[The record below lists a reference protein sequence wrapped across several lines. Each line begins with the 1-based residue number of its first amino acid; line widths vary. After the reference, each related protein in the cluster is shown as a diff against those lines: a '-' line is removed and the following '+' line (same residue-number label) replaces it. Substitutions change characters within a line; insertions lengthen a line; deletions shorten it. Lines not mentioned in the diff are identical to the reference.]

1 MRRVKAAIPQASER
15 RICRVLD
22 VPRSSLRTSS
32 AEKRLRRPLDATLVK
47 RIEELIA
54 KHPTFGY
61 RRLWA
66 LLRFAE
72 GLLVN
77 RKAVYRVLKTKRWFC
92 HQRQVTPRPRVQG
105 RRSVAQARNERWAM
119 DLTHVYCGA
128 DGWGHLAAIID
139 CHDREIVG
147 WEFSL
152 RGRARE
158 AERALEDACLARFGT
173 LQTGGPDAGHQDP
186 TTASSSRR
194 AASAP
199 PAATTACAQEFI
211 TPYTPEQNGM
221 IERFFRSLKEECVW
235 QHNFAG
241 FVEARAAIAS
251 WIRWYNER
259 RPHQALGYLS
269 PHQYRAQQ
277 LQAVA

>member
-1 MRRVKAAIPQASER
+1 MKQAIPQASER
-15 RICRVLD
+15 RICRVLC
-22 VPRSSLRTSS
+22 VPRSSLRT
-32 AEKRLRRPLDATLVK
+32 APAGRRERRPLDALLVE
-47 RIEELIA
+47 RIRELIRR
-54 KHPTFGY
+54 HPTFGY

-66 LLRFAE
+66 LLRHAE

-77 RKAVYRVLKTKRWFC
+77 AKTVYRILATKRWFV
-92 HQRQVTPRPRVQG
+92 HQRTVTPRPRVQG
-105 RRSVAQARNERWAM
+105 RRSVAPASNLRWAM
-119 DLTHVYCGA
+119 DLTHIYCGP

-147 WEFSL
+147 YEFAL

-158 AERALEDACLARFGT
+158 AERALEEACLARFGT
-173 LQTGGPDAGHQDP
+173 LRPDGPTPIVRSDNGLIF
-186 TTASSSRR
+186 TARRFR
-194 AASAP
+194 AA
-199 PAATTACAQEFI
+199 CRDYRLRQEFI

-235 QHNFAG
+235 QHNFANYT
-241 FVEARAAIAS
+241 EARTAIGS

-269 PHQYRAQQ
+269 PHQYRTQE

>member
-1 MRRVKAAIPQASER
+1 VRQAIPQASQR
-15 RICRVLD
+15 RICRVLE
-22 VPRSSLRTSS
+22 VSRSSVR
-32 AEKRLRRPLDATLVK
+32 AAAAAKRPRRPLDETLVT
-47 RIEELIA
+47 RIRALIA
-54 KHPTFGY
+54 RHPTFGY
-61 RRLWA
+61 RKLWA
-66 LLRFAE
+66 LLRYAD

-77 RKAVYRVLKTKRWFC
+77 LKAVYRILKAKRWFV
-92 HQRQVTPRPRVQG
+92 HQRQVSPRPRVQG
-105 RRSVAQARNERWAM
+105 RRSVAPASNVRWAM
-119 DLTHVYCGA
+119 DLTHVYCGE
-128 DGWGHLAAIID
+128 DGWGHLAVIID
-139 CHDREIVG
+139 CCDREIVG

-158 AERALEDACLARFGT
+158 AERALEEACLNRFGT
-173 LQTGGPDAGHQDP
+173 LRPEGETPVIRSDNGLIF
-186 TTASSSRR
+186 TARRFR
-194 AASAP
+194 AACRDYRL
-199 PAATTACAQEFI
+199 TQEFI
-211 TPYTPEQNGM
+211 TPYTPEQNGI

-269 PHQYRAQQ
+269 PQQHRAQQ

>member
-1 MRRVKAAIPQASER
+1 VRQAIPQASER
-15 RICRVLD
+15 RVCRLLE
-22 VPRSSLRTSS
+22 VPRSRLRT
-32 AEKRLRRPLDATLVK
+32 APVEKRPRRPLDAVLVE
-47 RIEELIA
+47 RIRELI
-54 KHPTFGY
+54 KRHPTFGY
-61 RRLWA
+61 RKLWA
-66 LLRFAE
+66 LLRYTD
-72 GLLVN
+72 GIVVN
-77 RKAVYRVLKTKRWFC
+77 LKAVYRILKTKRWFV

-105 RRSVAQARNERWAM
+105 RRSVASASNQRWAM
-119 DLTHVYCGA
+119 DLTHIYCGE

-139 CHDREIVG
+139 CCDREIVG

-158 AERALEDACLARFGT
+158 AERALEEACLHRFGT
-173 LQTGGPDAGHQDP
+173 LRPEGQTPVVRSDNGLIF
-186 TTASSSRR
+186 TARRFR
-194 AASAP
+194 AALRDYRLR
-199 PAATTACAQEFI
+199 QEFI

-241 FVEARAAIAS
+241 YIEARAAIAS

-259 RPHQALGYLS
+259 RPHQALDYLS

>member
-1 MRRVKAAIPQASER
+1 MRTTNAVKA
-15 RICRVLD
+15 
-22 VPRSSLRTSS
+22 
-32 AEKRLRRPLDATLVK
+32 KRRPLDAILLE
-47 RIEELIA
+47 RIRELI
-54 KHPTFGY
+54 KDHPTFGY
-61 RRLWA
+61 RKLWA
-66 LLRFAE
+66 LLRYGE

-77 RKAVYRVLKTKRWFC
+77 AKAVYRILKAKRWFV
-92 HQRQVTPRPRVQG
+92 HQRSVTPRPRVQG
-105 RRSVAQARNERWAM
+105 RRSVAPVSDSRWAI
-119 DLTHVYCGA
+119 DLTHVYC
-128 DGWGHLAAIID
+128 
-139 CHDREIVG
+139 DREIVG

-158 AERALEDACLARFGT
+158 AERALEEACLARFGT
-173 LQTGGPDAGHQDP
+173 LRPEGRTPVIRSDNGLIF
-186 TTASSSRR
+186 TARRFR
-194 AASAP
+194 AACRDYRLS
-199 PAATTACAQEFI
+199 QEFI

-241 FVEARAAIAS
+241 YVEARAAIS
-251 WIRWYNER
+251 QWIRWYNER

>member
-1 MRRVKAAIPQASER
+1 VRRVRRAIPNASER
-15 RICRVLD
+15 RVCRVLE
-22 VPRSSLRTSS
+22 VPRSSLRCVPV
-32 AEKRLRRPLDATLVK
+32 EKRLRRPLDKVLVDH
-47 RIEELIA
+47 IADLIG

-66 LLRFAE
+66 LLRYAE

-77 RKAVYRVLKTKRWFC
+77 AKAVYRILKAKRWFV

-105 RRSVAQARNERWAM
+105 RRSVAARSNERWAM
-119 DLTHVYCGA
+119 DLTHVSCGK

-158 AERALEDACLARFGT
+158 AERALEEACLYRFGT
-173 LQTGGPDAGHQDP
+173 LRPDGPTP
-186 TTASSSRR
+186 TIRSDNGLIFTARRFR
-194 AASAP
+194 AACRDYHLS
-199 PAATTACAQEFI
+199 QEFI

-235 QHNFAG
+235 QHNFSG
-241 FVEARAAIAS
+241 YVEARTAIRE

-269 PHQYRAQQ
+269 PQQHRAQQ

>member
-1 MRRVKAAIPQASER
+1 VRQAIPQASQR
-15 RICRVLD
+15 RICRVLE
-22 VPRSSLRTSS
+22 VSRSSVRAAA
-32 AEKRLRRPLDATLVK
+32 AEKRQRRPLDETLVT
-47 RIEELIA
+47 RIRALIA
-54 KHPTFGY
+54 RHPTFGY

-66 LLRFAE
+66 LLRYAD
-72 GLLVN
+72 GLVVN
-77 RKAVYRVLKTKRWFC
+77 LKAVYRILQAKRWFV
-92 HQRQVTPRPRVQG
+92 HQRAVTPRPRVQG
-105 RRSVAQARNERWAM
+105 RRSIAPASNVRWAM
-119 DLTHVYCGA
+119 DLTHVYCGE
-128 DGWGHLAAIID
+128 DGWGHLAALID
-139 CHDREIVG
+139 CCDREIVG

-158 AERALEDACLARFGT
+158 AERALEEACLHRFGT
-173 LQTGGPDAGHQDP
+173 LRPEGETPVIRSDNGLIF
-186 TTASSSRR
+186 TARRFR
-194 AASAP
+194 AACRDYRL
-199 PAATTACAQEFI
+199 TQEFI
-211 TPYTPEQNGM
+211 TPYTPEQNGI

-269 PHQYRAQQ
+269 PHQHRAQQ

>member
-1 MRRVKAAIPQASER
+1 M
-15 RICRVLD
+15 
-22 VPRSSLRTSS
+22 
-32 AEKRLRRPLDATLVK
+32 RRPLDTVLVE
-47 RIEELIA
+47 RIRELI
-54 KHPTFGY
+54 KDHPTFGY
-61 RRLWA
+61 RKLWA
-66 LLRFAE
+66 LLRYGE

-77 RKAVYRVLKTKRWFC
+77 LKAVYRILRAKRWFVR
-92 HQRQVTPRPRVQG
+92 QRTVTPRPRAQG
-105 RRSVAQARNERWAM
+105 RTSVAPASNVRWAM
-119 DLTHVYCGA
+119 DLTHIYCGD

-158 AERALEDACLARFGT
+158 AVHALEEACLARFGT
-173 LQTGGPDAGHQDP
+173 LRPERP
-186 TTASSSRR
+186 TPVIRSDNGLIFTARRFR
-194 AASAP
+194 AACRDYRLS
-199 PAATTACAQEFI
+199 QEFI

-241 FVEARAAIAS
+241 FVEAKATIS
-251 WIRWYNER
+251 QWIRWYNER